1 MLYRGFGTGIIRAL
15 KEETHIEF
23 INDEVGNQFTTII
36 RRDEISKEKSK
47 GEVDESKVND
57 DKSKVQSR
65 EVRDKGKG
73 QINKSKGE
81 IIRLMSESPMI
92 TMPEIAQTLSL
103 SLSGVEKAVR
113 QLREAGIIKREGSTK
128 AGRWM
133 ILSK

>member
-15 KEETHIEF
+15 KEEIHIEF